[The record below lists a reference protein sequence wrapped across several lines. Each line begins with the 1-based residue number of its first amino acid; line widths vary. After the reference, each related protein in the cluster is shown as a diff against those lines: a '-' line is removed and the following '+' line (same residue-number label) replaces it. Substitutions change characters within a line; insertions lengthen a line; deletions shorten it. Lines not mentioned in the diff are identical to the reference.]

1 MINIK
6 DRKEYTGICYGA
18 LSSILW
24 GFVPLYWKLLKQVSP
39 DEILAHRIVW
49 SLLFLLALIILQKK
63 SDHFFM
69 NFKKPKN
76 MFLSLSSAI
85 FLCVNWL
92 VYIWAV
98 NSNHVVEA
106 SMGYYIN
113 PIISVLLGVVF
124 FKEKLNQYQKAALF
138 LAIAGVAI
146 LIFAYGGMP
155 WISLVIAGSFAV
167 YGMLKKLTPFDS
179 ITGFTMETA
188 MIFPFA
194 LVFLAYKQVSGSGA
208 LGKISPVCTILL
220 LCTGIVTAVPFLF
233 FSESAKRVKLS
244 ALGFLQYFSPTISF
258 LLGIFAFHEKLTSYE
273 LISFIFI
280 WVAIILYSSANLIH
294 STLESMSR
302 RV

>member
-1 MINIK
+1 MIK
-6 DRKEYTGICYGA
+6 DRKNHIGVLCGA

-24 GFVPLYWKLLKQVSP
+24 GFVPLYWKLLKQVPP

-49 SLLFLLALIILQKK
+49 SLLFLFALIILQKK
-63 SDHFFM
+63 SDHFVA
-69 NFKKPKN
+69 NFKNPKDV
-76 MFLSLSSAI
+76 FLSLSSAV
-85 FLCVNWL
+85 FLCINWL

-98 NSNHVVEA
+98 NSNHLVEA

-124 FKEKLNQYQKAALF
+124 LKEKLNRCQKAALF
-138 LAIAGVAI
+138 LAAASVAI

-155 WISLVIAGSFAV
+155 WISLVIAGSFAI

-179 ITGFTMETA
+179 LTGFTMETA

-194 LVFLAYKQVSGSGA
+194 LAFLSYKQVSRSGA
-208 LGKISPVCTILL
+208 LGKISPACTILL
-220 LCTGIVTAVPFLF
+220 LCTGIVTAVPFLLF
-233 FSESAKRVKLS
+233 AESAKRVKLS

-258 LLGIFAFHEKLTSYE
+258 LLGIFVFHENLTSYE

-280 WVAIILYSSANLIH
+280 WVAILLYSFANLIH
-294 STLESMSR
+294 NKLESMSR
-302 RV
+302 RA